1 MKRFNILFIVLL
13 GILGF
18 TSCEASKDPV
28 INSAALDGSISFK
41 LNQPRYA
48 NYVLEDAISTKDLDS
63 LTCVQP
69 NYGFTA
75 AVTYTTQVCF
85 DSNFSDGTYQSL
97 PTSVNGEKVGVNVK
111 EMNKAIVSLYGKLPN
126 PIVEKTV
133 YVRLKA
139 VVSDA
144 SYSAIKDSL
153 IVKPL
158 YSNAVKLKI
167 TPYEF
172 PLFPYT
178 DPSITLRPWYIVG
191 LGNNWDNSKAGLGAS
206 LIPLSP
212 VAGNK
217 YDLNGDGEY
226 TYTGYFSATTSFKL
240 IRDIGAWSP
249 SWAMTGG
256 VLKLSGADNITV
268 PTSGYYTISL
278 NSIDNTLTMVATTA
292 QSNSYTKIGLIG
304 GFNSWGGDLAM
315 TPNTNAASHIWYTT
329 YTFSSADGCKFRAP
343 LADAD
348 PWHINWGAGTFPY
361 GIGTNNGSNIPYK
374 EGKYTIILNDID
386 GCYYFI
392 KL

>member
-75 AVTYTTQVCF
+75 AVTYTTQICF
-85 DSNFSDGTYQSL
+85 DSNFSDDTYQSL

-111 EMNKAIVSLYGKLPN
+111 EMNKAIISLYGKLPN

-158 YSNAVKLKI
+158 YSNAVKLGI
-167 TPYEF
+167 TPYAF

-178 DPSITLRPWYIVG
+178 DSSITLRPWYIFG
-191 LGNNWDNSKAGLGAS
+191 LGGNSDNSKAGLGSS

-212 VAGNK
+212 VAGKK

-240 IRDIGAWSP
+240 IRDIGASSP

-268 PTSGYYTISL
+268 PTSGYYTITL

-292 QSNSYTKIGLIG
+292 PPKSYVSIGLVG
-304 GFNSWGGDLAM
+304 AFNNWPDVGGDMVLTA
-315 TPNTNAASHIWYTT
+315 NTNTQSHIWYTS
-329 YTFSSADGCKFRAP
+329 YTFSSADGCKFRANGN
-343 LADAD
+343 
-348 PWHINWGAGTFPY
+348 WTVNWGAGTFPY